1 MQLAAAISFAI
12 VARAFMPRLIQ
23 LLQYFPEQALGASRY
38 NHGEQAAMKVYV
50 ARDKETKMLI
60 GIFMANDIGELCGLI
75 AEFTN
80 PLVCEILELGAG
92 GIFFQKK
99 ISISSADLG
108 DVTITDLWS
117 QRLAQL
123 KEWATINDG
132 NLAALRSASSYVN
145 NQSNA

>member
-1 MQLAAAISFAI
+1 
-12 VARAFMPRLIQ
+12 
-23 LLQYFPEQALGASRY
+23 
-38 NHGEQAAMKVYV
+38 MKVYI

-60 GIFMANDIGELCGLI
+60 GIFMANDMGELCGLI

-99 ISISSADLG
+99 ISLSSADLG
-108 DVTITDLWS
+108 DVTITNLWS
-117 QRLAQL
+117 QRLAHP
-123 KEWATINDG
+123 KEWSTINDC
-132 NLAALRSASSYVN
+132 NLSALRSASSYVN